1 MVSFNWSDVV
11 SVLTSIKPH
20 LIAIGVILV
29 IGIIILIAAKVLKDK
44 SKRFVLRAEA
54 GIAMLLGVTIVLN
67 LICTGPMS
75 TLLDLVSGNGVI
87 TEETAE
93 EANSLISEICE
104 EGVVLLENDD
114 DVLPLT
120 SNKVNLFGW
129 SCTVPIYGGT
139 GSGALNDK
147 YHIVDLLE
155 GLDNSGI
162 EYNTELTDF
171 YKSYATARGA
181 GGMISQDWTMPEP
194 NVNLY
199 TDEMM
204 ENAKAFSDTAIIVI
218 ARSGGEGFDLPT
230 DMTSVVAGT
239 YMAENSNG
247 GTSTYCAASYDDT
260 LNEGNDWD
268 EGDHYLQ
275 LDNREEELIDLV
287 CSNFDNVIVLYNGSN
302 AMELGFVEDYEQI
315 KGVMWFAG
323 AGQSGFNALGKIL
336 KGETNPSGRMVD
348 TYVYDLTE
356 TPWWNNWGSKY
367 YYTNMDEFKLDSS
380 DNFWLPDCV
389 PSFQNY
395 SEGIYVGYRFYET
408 AAAEG
413 LIDYDSVVQYP
424 FGYGLSYTEFTQEM
438 TASESNGTITVDVT
452 VTNTGDVAGKDVVE
466 LYYNPPYTNGGIE
479 KATANLIDY
488 AKTDELAPGESQT
501 ITLSF
506 NTEDMA
512 SFDNKEY
519 GCYVLDAGDYVISI
533 NSDSHNIIDSWTYT
547 QDETIVYDES
557 NPRSTD
563 QVAATTQL
571 DYAEDNGF
579 TYLSREDGFA
589 NYTLATAAPTNF
601 EMSEESKAGFY
612 NIHNYLTAEVTASEE
627 DPDAEYPTT
636 GASNGLTLTDMRGLD
651 YDDPQWDSLLDELTL
666 DDMKTLIALGG
677 YQTAAVDSVG
687 KIRSNDCDG
696 PSAIN
701 NNFTGQGS
709 VGFPACVMVAS
720 TWNKDM
726 AKAYGESI
734 GKMADEMDTSGWYA
748 PAMNIHRSAFG
759 GRNFEYYSEDPV
771 LSGNTAANELIGA
784 WEYGVYGYIKHFVLN
799 DSEANRCSMMCIWS
813 SEQATREIYMKP
825 FEIAVKEG
833 NAMAVMS
840 SFDYVGN
847 RWAGGSKAILQN
859 ILRDEWGFNGM
870 VLTDYYGVYG
880 YMNADQEIRN
890 GGDFCLTNM
899 TVATNYVQ
907 FDQTAGA
914 QQAMRTAAHHILYV
928 TSNSRSYAAENLNSG
943 LPLWKTIMYTVDVLI
958 AALAILLE
966 VLTIRG
972 FKKRKKSTI
981 YVSND

>member
-1 MVSFNWSDVV
+1 MVSFTWADVV
-11 SVLTSIKPH
+11 SVLTSIKTH
-20 LIAIGVILV
+20 LIAAGAVLIV
-29 IGIIILIAAKVLKDK
+29 GIIIMIAVMALKNK
-44 SKRFVLRAEA
+44 PKRFLIRSEA
-54 GIAMLLGVTIVLN
+54 GIAMLLSIVLIAN

-87 TEETAE
+87 SEETAAS
-93 EANSLISEICE
+93 ANDVISEICG
-104 EGVVLLENDD
+104 EGVVLLKNEDN
-114 DVLPLT
+114 VLPL
-120 SNKVNLFGW
+120 SSKKVNLFGW

-139 GSGALNDK
+139 GSGALNTK
-147 YHIVDLLE
+147 YHVVDMLE
-155 GLDNSGI
+155 GLDNAGI
-162 EYNTELTDF
+162 AYNTELTAF
-171 YKSYATARGA
+171 YQNYATARGV

-194 NVNLY
+194 NVSLY
-199 TDEMM
+199 TDEMLS
-204 ENAKAFSDTAIIVI
+204 NAKAFSDTAIVVI

-230 DMTSVVAGT
+230 DMTSVVNGT
-239 YMAENSNG
+239 YMAENANG

-260 LNEGNDWD
+260 LNAGNDWD

-287 CSNFDNVIVLYNGSN
+287 CANFDNVIVIYNGSN
-302 AMELGFVEDYEQI
+302 AMEMGFVNEHKQI
-315 KGVMWFAG
+315 KGALWVAG
-323 AGQSGFNALGKIL
+323 AGQSGFNALGGIL
-336 KGETNPSGRMVD
+336 SGDVNPSGRMVD
-348 TYVYDLTE
+348 TYVYDLTA
-356 TPWWNNWGSKY
+356 TPSWNNWGSKY
-367 YYTNMDEFKLDSS
+367 YYTNMDEFKLSAS

-389 PSFQNY
+389 PSFMNY
-395 SEGIYVGYRFYET
+395 SEGIYVGYRYYET

-413 LIDYDSVVQYP
+413 AIDYDAVVQYP
-424 FGYGLSYTEFTQEM
+424 FGYGLSYTTFSQTM
-438 TASESNGTITVDVT
+438 KASEANGVITVEVT
-452 VTNTGDVAGKDVVE
+452 VTNTGSVAGKDVVE
-466 LYYNPPYTNGGIE
+466 VYYNPPYYNGGIE
-479 KATANLIDY
+479 KASANLIDY
-488 AKTDELAPGESQT
+488 AKTDVLEPGASQT
-501 ITLSF
+501 VTITF

-512 SFDNKEY
+512 SFDNKVNN
-519 GCYVLDAGDYVISI
+519 CYVLEAGDYVISV
-533 NSDSHNIIDSWTYT
+533 NADAHRVIDSWTWT
-547 QDETIVYDES
+547 LDKTVVYDES

-563 QVAATTQL
+563 QVAATSQL
-571 DYAEDNGF
+571 AYAEDNGF
-579 TYLSREDGFA
+579 TYLSRADAFA
-589 NYTLATAAPTNF
+589 NYGVATAAPTNF
-601 EMSEESKAGFY
+601 EMSADSKAGFY

-627 DPDAEYPTT
+627 DPDATYPTT
-636 GASNGLTLTDMRGLD
+636 GASNGLTMQNMRGLA
-651 YDDPQWDSLLDELTL
+651 YDDPQWEKFLDQLTL

-677 YQTAAVDSVG
+677 YQTAAVASVG

-709 VGFPACVMVAS
+709 VGFPACVMVAA
-720 TWNKDM
+720 TWNKDL

-759 GRNFEYYSEDPV
+759 GRNFEYYSEDPII
-771 LSGNTAANELIGA
+771 SGYTAANELIGA

-825 FEIAVKEG
+825 FEIAVKKG

-899 TVATNYVQ
+899 TTATNYVQ

-928 TSNSRSYAAENLNSG
+928 TSNSRSYADANLNSG
-943 LPLWKTIMYTVDVLI
+943 LPLWKTVMI
-958 AALAILLE
+958 AADVVVVLLAVLWEVLAI
-966 VLTIRG
+966 RG
-972 FKKRKKSTI
+972 YRKRRKAAQG
-981 YVSND
+981 